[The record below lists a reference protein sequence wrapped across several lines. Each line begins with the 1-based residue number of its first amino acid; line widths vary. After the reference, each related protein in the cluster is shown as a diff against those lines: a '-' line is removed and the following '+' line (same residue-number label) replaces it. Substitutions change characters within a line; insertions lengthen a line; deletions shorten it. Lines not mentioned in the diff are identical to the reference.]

1 FSRMEKKALGKGL
14 QALLP
19 EKKTLAWKVER
30 DGEAISMVALNQIIP
45 NRYQPR
51 TIFVEDDIEGLAQ
64 SIKEHGVL
72 QPIIIRRK
80 GDGIYEL
87 IAGERRVRA
96 ATLAGLSTIP
106 ALVRNSNDEKALA
119 LALVENIQR
128 QNLNPMEEAKAY
140 SRLLGEFGLTQ
151 DLVARSV
158 GKDRSSVANILRLLA
173 LPKEIQQFIES
184 GALSLGHAKVLAGI
198 SSASTQL
205 HIAKRIVSE
214 HLSVRQTEQ
223 VVAGSK
229 NGGSA
234 KRSKVGPNKFHHL
247 EDQLRKH
254 FGTKVQVKTRAR
266 GGQLIIQFY
275 SDEELDR
282 VTALIL
288 E

>member
-1 FSRMEKKALGKGL
+1 MEKKALGKGL

-19 EKKTLAWKVER
+19 EKKTLVWKVEQ
-30 DGEAISMVALNQIIP
+30 DGQAISMVALKQIIP

-51 TIFVEDDIEGLAQ
+51 TIFIEDELEGLAQ

-72 QPIIIRRK
+72 QPIVVRRK
-80 GDGIYEL
+80 GDGVYEL
-87 IAGERRVRA
+87 IAGERRLRA
-96 ATLAGLSTIP
+96 ATIAGLPTIP
-106 ALVRNSNDEKALA
+106 ALVRNSNDEKSLA

-140 SRLLGEFGLTQ
+140 SRLMGEFGLTQ
-151 DLVARSV
+151 DLVSSSV
-158 GKDRSSVANILRLLA
+158 GKDRSSIANILRLLT
-173 LPKEIQQFIES
+173 LPKEIQHFIES

-205 HIAKRIVSE
+205 RIAKRIVSE
-214 HLSVRQTEQ
+214 QLSVRQTEQ
-223 VVAGSK
+223 LVAGKKSR
-229 NGGSA
+229 GSA
-234 KRSKVGPNKFHHL
+234 KHSKTEPNKFHDL

-254 FGTKVQVKTRAR
+254 FGTKVQVKTGAR
-266 GGQLIIQFY
+266 GGELVIQYY

-282 VTALIL
+282 IIALIL

>member
-1 FSRMEKKALGKGL
+1 MEKKALGKGL

-19 EKKTLAWKVER
+19 EKKTLVWKVEQ
-30 DGEAISMVALNQIIP
+30 DGQSVSSIAVKDIIP

-51 TIFVEDDIEGLAQ
+51 TIFVEDHLAQ
-64 SIKEHGVL
+64 LAKSIKEHGVL
-72 QPIIIRRK
+72 QPIVVRRK
-80 GDGIYEL
+80 GDGVYEL
-87 IAGERRVRA
+87 IAGERRLRA

-140 SRLLGEFGLTQ
+140 SRLMGEFGLTQ
-151 DLVARSV
+151 DLVASSV
-158 GKDRSSVANILRLLA
+158 GKDRSSIANILRLLG
-173 LPKEIQQFIES
+173 LQKEIQQFIES
-184 GALSLGHAKVLAGI
+184 GELSLGHAKVLAGI
-198 SSASTQL
+198 PSASTQL
-205 HIAKRIVSE
+205 QIAKRIVSE

-223 VVAGSK
+223 LISGEKRGSSNK
-229 NGGSA
+229 NP
-234 KRSKVGPNKFHHL
+234 KDKPNTFHSL

-254 FGTKVQVKTRAR
+254 FGTKVHVKTGAK
-266 GGQLIIQFY
+266 GGQLVIHYY

-282 VTALIL
+282 VSAIIL

>member
-1 FSRMEKKALGKGL
+1 MEKKALGKGL

-19 EKKTLAWKVER
+19 EKKTLVWKVEQ
-30 DGEAISMVALNQIIP
+30 DGEAISMVPLKQIIP

-51 TIFVEDDIEGLAQ
+51 TIFVEDELEGLAQ

-72 QPIIIRRK
+72 QPIVVRRK
-80 GDGIYEL
+80 GDGVYEL
-87 IAGERRVRA
+87 IAGERRLRA

-106 ALVRNSNDEKALA
+106 ALVRNSNDEKSLA

-140 SRLLGEFGLTQ
+140 SRLMGEFGLTQ
-151 DLVARSV
+151 DMVASSV
-158 GKDRSSVANILRLLA
+158 GKDRSSIANFLRLLA
-173 LPKEIQQFIES
+173 LPKEVQQFIES
-184 GALSLGHAKVLAGI
+184 GALSLGHAKVLAGV
-198 SSASTQL
+198 SSPSTQL
-205 HIAKRIVSE
+205 QLAKRIVSGR
-214 HLSVRQTEQ
+214 LSVRQAEQ
-223 VVAGSK
+223 LVAGKKS
-229 NGGSA
+229 GGSG
-234 KRSKVGPNKFHHL
+234 KHPKTEPNTFHHL

-254 FGTKVQVKTRAR
+254 FGTKVQLKTGAR
-266 GGQLIIQFY
+266 GGQLVIHYY

>member
-1 FSRMEKKALGKGL
+1 MEKKALGRGI

-19 EKKTLAWKVER
+19 AQKTLVWKVEQ
-30 DGEAISMVALNQIIP
+30 DGKAVSMVAMKQIIP

-51 TIFVEDDIEGLAQ
+51 TVFPEDELASLSQ

-80 GDGIYEL
+80 GDGMYEL
-87 IAGERRVRA
+87 IAGERRLRA

-106 ALVRNSNDEKALA
+106 ALVRNANDEKALA

-140 SRLLGEFGLTQ
+140 SRLMGEFGLTQ
-151 DLVARSV
+151 ELVGTSV
-158 GKDRSSVANILRLLA
+158 GKDRSSVANILRLLT

-198 SSASTQL
+198 SLASSQVQ
-205 HIAKRIVSE
+205 IAQRIVLE
-214 HLSVRQTEQ
+214 HLSVREAEKL
-223 VVAGSK
+223 VRVGK
-229 NGGSA
+229 NGNSA
-234 KRSKVGPNKFHHL
+234 KPPKNAHGTFHHL
-247 EDQLRKH
+247 EEQLRKQL
-254 FGTKVQVKTRAR
+254 GTKVQVKTGSR
-266 GGQLIIQFY
+266 GGQLVIHYY